1 MTGRRGRPRAGL
13 RLYWLEFAEG
23 FMAIKFENTSGPQ
36 TKPAEK
42 RPVAVEDKK
51 KAAPAEPE
59 DDKAAAK
66 AKKPRAG
73 FKKK

>member
-1 MTGRRGRPRAGL
+1 
-13 RLYWLEFAEG
+13 
-23 FMAIKFENTSGPQ
+23 MAIKFENTSGPQ

-51 KAAPAEPE
+51 KVAPTEPE
-59 DDKAAAK
+59 DDKTAAK
-66 AKKPRAG
+66 TKKPRAG